1 VSGKNS
7 CLVLDFV
14 GQHRTDFRFDHL
26 LSTITG
32 LTRSGLVD
40 AVEHGFSTLPPGC
53 HIQLQKQTRDQVL
66 RSLQAIT
73 QQTWRRLTSELQT
86 YATLSNTPDIELAA
100 FLHDQRID
108 LEEVYRRGAPSGWTS
123 LRRNAGLLRTPET
136 ALEPYLSRR
145 FGDLL
150 HIDDPD
156 QLSLM
161 KRVAESHARYTPAGE
176 DHVRMQMLA
185 YQVDTSREPLAPETF
200 LEQVATAPPCAAE
213 LGQLADVLEARSRV
227 RHSPVPGMADVPM
240 QLHGSYRIREILAAI
255 GYHTASRRGPM
266 RSGVLPLEDRKM
278 ELLFVTLDK
287 SSGYHADIAY
297 QDYALSPSR
306 FHWQT
311 QNSAGPNTPAGR
323 RYLESNAN
331 GWRFQLFVRLTRAHA
346 YRVCGPVYLADPEDI
361 RGDRPMSIE
370 WALEVPLPARFFSE
384 FSVLRGQS

>member
-1 VSGKNS
+1 
-7 CLVLDFV
+7 
-14 GQHRTDFRFDHL
+14 
-26 LSTITG
+26 
-32 LTRSGLVD
+32 
-40 AVEHGFSTLPPGC
+40 
-53 HIQLQKQTRDQVL
+53 
-66 RSLQAIT
+66 
-73 QQTWRRLTSELQT
+73 
-86 YATLSNTPDIELAA
+86 
-100 FLHDQRID
+100 
-108 LEEVYRRGAPSGWTS
+108 
-123 LRRNAGLLRTPET
+123 
-136 ALEPYLSRR
+136 
-145 FGDLL
+145 
-150 HIDDPD
+150 
-156 QLSLM
+156 
-161 KRVAESHARYTPAGE
+161 
-176 DHVRMQMLA
+176 
-185 YQVDTSREPLAPETF
+185 
-200 LEQVATAPPCAAE
+200 
-213 LGQLADVLEARSRV
+213 
-227 RHSPVPGMADVPM
+227 MADVPM

>member
-1 VSGKNS
+1 
-7 CLVLDFV
+7 
-14 GQHRTDFRFDHL
+14 
-26 LSTITG
+26 
-32 LTRSGLVD
+32 
-40 AVEHGFSTLPPGC
+40 
-53 HIQLQKQTRDQVL
+53 
-66 RSLQAIT
+66 
-73 QQTWRRLTSELQT
+73 
-86 YATLSNTPDIELAA
+86 
-100 FLHDQRID
+100 
-108 LEEVYRRGAPSGWTS
+108 
-123 LRRNAGLLRTPET
+123 
-136 ALEPYLSRR
+136 
-145 FGDLL
+145 
-150 HIDDPD
+150 
-156 QLSLM
+156 
-161 KRVAESHARYTPAGE
+161 
-176 DHVRMQMLA
+176 
-185 YQVDTSREPLAPETF
+185 
-200 LEQVATAPPCAAE
+200 
-213 LGQLADVLEARSRV
+213 
-227 RHSPVPGMADVPM
+227 
-240 QLHGSYRIREILAAI
+240 
-255 GYHTASRRGPM
+255 M